1 MATKNNMSSYKVDAN
16 KLAKL
21 RMDAFLTQR
30 EVAEKS
36 GITRETLARMETLSD
51 KYFGSNS
58 VKSVAK
64 VLNVNPNELIKSEED

>member
-51 KYFGSNS
+51 KYFVSNS